1 MKQITVFTPT
11 FNRAY
16 CLVHLYDSLIKQT
29 SDNFEWLIIDDGST
43 DDTKYLVQ
51 TWMNEGKIKITYFY
65 KTNGGMHTGHNAALK
80 IINTELCVCID
91 SDDFMPIY
99 AIEKI
104 LILWD
109 ANKDKGYAG
118 ILGLDSY
125 KDGKLVSSKMF
136 PDDVIS
142 GKYSLLKK
150 DYGISGD
157 VKFVYKTSII
167 KQYPDYPVFEGEK
180 FVPLG
185 YKYRL
190 IDRDYD
196 MLFLNSVL
204 CVVEYMEDGSTKNM
218 YRQYFRN
225 PKGFAHSRLTTMKYT
240 YPFKD
245 RFFQAVHFVAEIM
258 LCKGSLL
265 KNNPKKIMTFFALPF
280 GFILFLYILKL
291 NKK

>member
-1 MKQITVFTPT
+1 MKTLTIFTPT
-11 FNRAY
+11 YNRAY
-16 CLVHLYDSLIKQT
+16 CLIHLYESLLRQT
-29 SDNFEWLIIDDGST
+29 SNDFEWLIIDDGST
-43 DDTKYLVQ
+43 DNTKEL
-51 TWMNEGKIKITYFY
+51 TNLWISENKIKISYFY
-65 KTNGGMHTGHNAALK
+65 KANGGMHTGHNAALN
-80 IINTELCVCID
+80 IIDTELCICID
-91 SDDFMPIY
+91 SDDYMPDD
-99 AIEKI
+99 AVNNI
-104 LILWD
+104 LKLWD
-109 ANKDKGYAG
+109 ANRDKGYAG

-125 KDGKLVSSKMF
+125 KDGSLVSSKKF
-136 PDDVIS
+136 PEQIKS
-142 GKYSLLKK
+142 GKYSFLKS

-157 VKFVYKTSII
+157 VKFVYQTSII
-167 KQYPDYPVFEGEK
+167 KKYPDYPVFEGEK

-190 IDRDYD
+190 IDRDYE

-245 RFFQAVHFVAEIM
+245 RFFQAVHFVAET
-258 LCKGSLL
+258 LLSKGSMF
-265 KNNPKKIMTFFALPF
+265 KNNPKWLMTIFSLPLGFALY
-280 GFILFLYILKL
+280 IYILYL